1 MKDRPRRK
9 VPGWIQPLEY
19 AQLLMQSR
27 FEQTKYPREDRNRI
41 RLSQRAKALHHIE
54 TTGKCPGVVP
64 WPITDEVMGYGPDP
78 KLCSYCD
85 LYVNC
90 PILDRLQ
97 TKVLTT
103 PKRGDS

>member
-1 MKDRPRRK
+1 M
-9 VPGWIQPLEY
+9 PLEY

-27 FEQTKYPREDRNRI
+27 FAQTKRPEDRYRM
-41 RLSQRAKALHHIE
+41 RLKQRAEALRHIE
-54 TTGKCPGVVP
+54 TIGKCPGVVT

-97 TKVLTT
+97 TKVPSTA
-103 PKRGDS
+103 KRGDS